1 MTLLNLV
8 ALKRAFC
15 NDFLIESGSGDFLIE
30 NRTSPTYEVY
40 MVRMSER
47 IRRNDLKLV

>member
-8 ALKRAFC
+8 APKRAVC
-15 NDFLIESGSGDFLIE
+15 NDFLIENGSGDFQVE
-30 NRTSPTYEVY
+30 NSTSPTHEVI
-40 MVRMSER
+40 MVRMSEQ